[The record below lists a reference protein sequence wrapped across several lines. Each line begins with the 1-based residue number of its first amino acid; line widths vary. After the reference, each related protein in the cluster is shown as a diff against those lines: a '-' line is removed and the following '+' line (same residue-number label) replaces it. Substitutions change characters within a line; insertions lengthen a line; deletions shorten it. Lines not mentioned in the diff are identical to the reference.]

1 MNVRVPASSA
11 NLGPG
16 FDALGLALELH
27 AEIGLVDSS
36 TGSAER
42 SKQVDEHH
50 PASIAFVAAG
60 GKGPLWVRSPIPI
73 GRGLGFSG
81 AMRVGGAAVAMV
93 QRVGVQALVERHA
106 DVLAIAAG
114 LEGHADNVAASLY
127 GGVVVTDGTKAVGV
141 ETPLQPDVVL
151 WIPEDTTSTSASR
164 TALPAVVPFDDAVFN
179 VARTA
184 MLVAALAAGDTDAL
198 AAATQDRLRQLQQ
211 QRREIEDY
219 IARGSNMTV
228 ANSVPAFVYLAL
240 GSAYFRTEQFPDAE
254 REYRAAIAVE
264 PKSGEAFNNLAAL
277 YLQTGRYK
285 EADEAVKSAERAGF
299 RVHPQLK
306 QDIKDKLDK

>member
-1 MNVRVPASSA
+1 VKVRVPASSA

-27 AEIGLVDSS
+27 AEIGLVDAS

-60 GKGPLWVRSPIPI
+60 GKGALWVRSPIPI

-81 AMRVGGAAVAMV
+81 AMRVGGAAAATV
-93 QRVGVQALVERHA
+93 QRVGDQALSDHHA
-106 DVLAIAAG
+106 DVLALAAG

-127 GGVVVTDGTKAVGV
+127 GGVVVTDGRRAVGV
-141 ETPLQPDVVL
+141 ETPLQPEVVL

-179 VARTA
+179 VGRTA
-184 MLVAALAAGDTDAL
+184 MLVAALAAGDIDAL
-198 AAATQDRLRQLQQ
+198 AAATQDRLHQD
-211 QRREIEDY
+211 RRFLTAPASRAALAAGLD
-219 IARGSNMTV
+219 AGAWCGWLSGSGPTV
-228 ANSVPAFVYLAL
+228 AFLAAQ
-240 GSAYFRTEQFPDAE
+240 GAGN
-254 REYRAAIAVE
+254 AV
-264 PKSGEAFNNLAAL
+264 GEALP
-277 YLQTGRYK
+277 
-285 EADEAVKSAERAGF
+285 AGGHS
-299 RVHPQLK
+299 RVVAIDRQGTVLV
-306 QDIKDKLDK
+306 DD